1 MQICHSPVY
10 CCAIALVPGSEEEK
24 VSAKAQAACY
34 SQSEEKNR
42 SVVLSEDLRGFKV
55 RSKKEICLGFRA
67 AAVLI
72 RTHGGVK
79 IFEFQDKPF
88 DTFVSL

>member
-1 MQICHSPVY
+1 MQICQAPVY

-55 RSKKEICLGFRA
+55 RSKEEICLGFRA

-72 RTHGGVK
+72 RTHGSEP
-79 IFEFQDKPF
+79 I
-88 DTFVSL
+88 

>member
-1 MQICHSPVY
+1 M
-10 CCAIALVPGSEEEK
+10 
-24 VSAKAQAACY
+24 VSAKAQTACY

-42 SVVLSEDLRGFKV
+42 SVVLSENLRGFKV

-72 RTHGGVK
+72 RTHGSEP
-79 IFEFQDKPF
+79 I
-88 DTFVSL
+88 